1 MKNKIKEFIPYL
13 AVILLVILIRSFL
26 ITPAI
31 VDGASMEKTLYNNEV
46 VILNKIVLKTK
57 GIDRFDIV
65 VIKYGDEFLIKRA
78 IGLPNETIEYRN
90 NNLYIDGKVVK
101 TPIEFERTN
110 DFKATLSNDEYF
122 VLGDNRDDSVDSR
135 MIGNININKI
145 KGKVNFVLFPFS
157 KFGKVE

>member
-1 MKNKIKEFIPYL
+1 MKSKIKEFIPYL
-13 AVILLVILIRSFL
+13 VVILLVILIRTFL
-26 ITPAI
+26 VTPAI
-31 VDGASMEKTLYNNEV
+31 VDGASMEKTLYDNEM
-46 VILNKIVLKTK
+46 VILNKISLKTK
-57 GIDRFDIV
+57 GIDRFDII
-65 VIKYGDEFLIKRA
+65 VIKYGEDFLIKRA

-90 NNLYIDGKVVK
+90 NNLYIDGEIVK
-101 TPIEFERTN
+101 TPIEFERTI

-145 KGKVNFVLFPFS
+145 KGKVNLVLYPFN